1 MVLEAHGGPLVERE
15 VAVPMPCP
23 GEVLVR
29 VGACGVCR
37 TDLHIVDGQLPQ
49 AALPIIMGHEIAG
62 TVVAVGNG
70 VSHFKVGDR
79 VGVPWMGFTC
89 GTCRFCS
96 KGRENLCDNARFTGY
111 TINGGYAEYAVAN
124 ECHCFAL
131 PHEYSDVSAAPL
143 LCAGLIGYRSYRMIP
158 DDARD
163 IGIYGF
169 GAAAHIVTQI
179 ALYFGKRI
187 FAFTRPGDA
196 ATQVY
201 AKQLGAFWA
210 GSSDDT
216 PPSELDAAI
225 IFASVGALV
234 PAALRACTKGGTVV
248 CGGIHMSDIPT
259 FPYNI
264 LWGERVVRSVANLK
278 RRDGEELLALAP
290 KANVQTKCTTFAL
303 RNANAALAA
312 LRNGGV
318 EGAIVLTAGAS
329 FTGRN

>member
-1 MVLEAHGGPLVERE
+1 
-15 VAVPMPCP
+15 
-23 GEVLVR
+23 
-29 VGACGVCR
+29 
-37 TDLHIVDGQLPQ
+37 
-49 AALPIIMGHEIAG
+49 MGHEIAG